1 MSMCMSPEGQMVHT
15 EACPHMAATKACQD
29 DCRASGN
36 TWQEGEMRKLMGA
49 DGQAECGKIGG
60 TWEKVQPSSDD
71 PAPVE
76 DFVHVVLMA
85 LSQLAVGCV

>member
-1 MSMCMSPEGQMVHT
+1 MS
-15 EACPHMAATKACQD
+15 
-29 DCRASGN
+29 
-36 TWQEGEMRKLMGA
+36 KLMGPH
-49 DGQAECGKIGG
+49 GQAECAKIGG

-76 DFVHVVLMA
+76 DFVHVVVMA